1 MAAIAAGRG
10 LNINSAPVAILSPCS
25 NIVVKSYASLA
36 DIPKLGCCGT
46 IPWLR
51 SYAMGGYVYVLDPYV
66 LCALQG
72 VLSLSR
78 KEHSQHL
85 NGHSSKEV
93 ATPHRHRDS
102 VFDLLWRKTPNL
114 PPNVAIQPM
123 GTRKTS
129 KSSDGRR
136 VSIFTV
142 FAVRGM
148 GIRK

>member
-1 MAAIAAGRG
+1 M
-10 LNINSAPVAILSPCS
+10 
-25 NIVVKSYASLA
+25 
-36 DIPKLGCCGT
+36 
-46 IPWLR
+46 
-51 SYAMGGYVYVLDPYV
+51 LDPYV
-66 LCALQG
+66 LSALQG
-72 VLSLSR
+72 VLSR

-114 PPNVAIQPM
+114 PPNAAIQHRPM
-123 GTRKTS
+123 GIRKTS